1 MGGVTSVPTRPAM
14 TAVAIDLTRAVFA
27 KTAIGQQEIVSRSL
41 GLGPLPRRLLVLIDG
56 KRSGGELAVFTPGQ
70 DIEALLS
77 QLIESG
83 LVEERA
89 PLKAA
94 PVPQP
99 VARAQPVPGAEL
111 ASLPPPESRSP
122 KDIEMARNF
131 MTNTTNTIFQPNTRL
146 SLLEALLAGKTSE
159 DLRRVYLSWVET
171 MSSSAMGT
179 KRLPEFREKLFKV
192 L

>member
-1 MGGVTSVPTRPAM
+1 M

-27 KTAIGQQEIVSRSL
+27 KTAIGQQEMASRAL

-56 KRSGGELAVFTPGQ
+56 KRSGQELAVFTPGQ

-77 QLIESG
+77 QLIEKG
-83 LVEERA
+83 CVEAQA

-94 PVPQP
+94 PAPQP
-99 VARAQPVPGAEL
+99 VAPAQPVPGAEL

-131 MTNTTNTIFQPNTRL
+131 MINTTNTVFGMNLRL
-146 SLLEALLAGKTSE
+146 STVEAISNCQTTE
-159 DLRRVYLSWVET
+159 DLRRVYTLWVNT
-171 MSSSAMGT
+171 MSSSANGT